1 MVWGKQSYEKDSYES
16 LHLEFYVVLVPLFFF
31 WIKIVFVPVEDAE
44 QTKLLVIASVLVDG
58 SRNKASTHVSSSM
71 LRISVNGMCMH
82 QVDTKLSGAKMVS
95 SLFASTV

>member
-1 MVWGKQSYEKDSYES
+1 M
-16 LHLEFYVVLVPLFFF
+16 PFFF

-44 QTKLLVIASVLVDG
+44 KTKLLVIASVLVDVI
-58 SRNKASTHVSSSM
+58 RNKTSTHVSSSM
-71 LRISVNGMCMH
+71 LKISAHCMCMH